1 MTKLPLDGGGKEEEE
16 EEGME
21 NGKKGWRREEKG
33 MSNACGL
40 VLDGGEEVSSMGVA
54 PLSMGEGGGGGRGE
68 GEAAKGMGTR
78 ERERNGRECHVGSQ
92 V

>member
-1 MTKLPLDGGGKEEEE
+1 MQREPAAGGEKEEEE
-16 EEGME
+16 T
-21 NGKKGWRREEKG
+21 
-33 MSNACGL
+33 SNAFGL

-54 PLSMGEGGGGGRGE
+54 PLSMGEGGGGRGE